1 MLIVTVTMH
10 SYSTLFFTSFLVL
23 INQPSISPPQCQLLK
38 RSETSDKT
46 MKNDHITKITTSVD
60 ICFIVYTMNT
70 ITVCVI
76 NLLNITIIQINKTT
90 HLTHVVLNNR
100 PQLSTKINESQMIR
114 KGTLIL
120 LALSNTREDLKV
132 YIKCRVLV

>member
-1 MLIVTVTMH
+1 MLNVTVTMH
-10 SYSTLFFTSFLVL
+10 SYPTLFFTSFLVL

-70 ITVCVI
+70 II
-76 NLLNITIIQINKTT
+76 NLLNITIIEINKTT

-100 PQLSTKINESQMIR
+100 PQPSTKTNGCHMLR
-114 KGTLIL
+114 KGKLIL
-120 LALSNTREDLKV
+120 FALSNTPVVK
-132 YIKCRVLV
+132 I